1 MDLYLVRHTRVAV
14 GSGICYGQLDVA
26 LADSA
31 SSDMALT
38 LGLLPHKVGK
48 VFSSPLSRCLAL
60 AQKISSEVTIDV
72 NLRELH
78 FGAWEGQPWSE
89 ISRAEIDL
97 WAQDFATKG
106 PPQGESFSD
115 LCQRI
120 SLALQAMHD
129 SGADSVVSV
138 THGGVIR
145 AFICLAL
152 GLPATRAFD
161 FEVDYGSV
169 THLKWPAKGH
179 RRIVS
184 TNLRNK
190 GP

>member
-1 MDLYLVRHTRVAV
+1 MAV
-14 GSGICYGQLDVA
+14 GSGLCYGQLDVA

-31 SSDMALT
+31 SSDMVDT
-38 LGLLPHKVGK
+38 LGLLPGKVGR

-60 AQKISSEVTIDV
+60 AQKISSEVTVDD

-89 ISRAEIDL
+89 IPRAEIDL

-120 SLALQAMHD
+120 SIALQAMHD
-129 SGADSVVSV
+129 SGADSVVCV

-145 AFICLAL
+145 AFLCLVL
-152 GLPATRAFD
+152 DLPATKAFD

-179 RRIVS
+179 RRIMS
-184 TNLRNK
+184 TNHRIK